1 MALPLEIL
9 NKYDSG
15 NNKVGTIES
24 ILSGVASGLIGI
36 PKGFFSLGATLVDLG
51 LGTRSAANV
60 EAFFDDL
67 TEFDE
72 KAEATAAGKITEA
85 LVNIGIPAVRGMK
98 LGAQLAEDAMRASRN
113 NKYFKTTSSGLKKGI
128 DEAAELNARG
138 KTNKFIAG
146 AFGGGIA
153 EGVFVGDVEAI
164 GTFGDFVGGPTKID
178 RSTDDDPGRELLNR
192 VKFGTEGALFTG
204 LIGGAGKVVKK
215 LTDRNKQLDVA
226 NSKLDRFIDKIASG
240 FRARSGK
247 TQEFFDIERTSV
259 GERAADAAG
268 ARNISRELDQAI
280 DKVFP
285 PIRTVLNQ
293 GDAANRKKLLSQI
306 NDLMLS
312 GKAELDDQGVAT
324 FGKLDEAK
332 KDALVKRLKELDVD
346 DQVTTDIL
354 ASLSTIRGRW
364 ADLFSKLGR
373 SLGQN
378 EIQEFKSLFGN
389 KFKNYIGSTYDIF
402 QNQSIFPW
410 VRYAPAREAV
420 DEAKEV
426 FKSSAREAGEEMT
439 DLQAEQAVTRV
450 LKTARLP
457 KGIRMD
463 KPSDAIFEVPAFFVN
478 RTTLD
483 EVVTARGS
491 ALVSAGAIKEADR
504 KVFEKLLGKQQNPMQ
519 TILGGTAKLS
529 MITRRNLFFQDLIR
543 KNEELVAAG
552 KKPMFANTA
561 DEARLVFG
569 DDYQQIRIDQAKT
582 LSVAA
587 KGGSVNPLNELYTTS
602 GMAKALEATS
612 LSFDKAGMLGQLYQS
627 LVLYPKG
634 LSQIAKT
641 ILSPV
646 THVRNFVSAGAFA
659 TANGIIPNKEA
670 ITTAYQAL
678 QTPLKG
684 TRQQND
690 LYEELLKLGVVNS
703 NVRLGDLT
711 RLLEDVNFGETM
723 TSDKGL
729 RLLLKPLSKLKSVS
743 QDLYTAEDDFWKIAS
758 WAMEKTRLE
767 KALADKGVTR
777 GMTIKRNGVD
787 IAVDEQFFKQEAADI
802 VKNNIPNYDYVS
814 DFVKELRKAPIGN
827 FVSFP
832 AEIVRTGTNIVRRG
846 LREIN
851 ETIEL
856 PDGTIIKP
864 FEGIGYT
871 RLFGFG
877 ATVAAVPYATQ
888 KAFQAIYDVTDEER
902 EAIRRYVADWSK
914 NSTILPIKN
923 KDGSFQYVDF
933 SHANAYDTLLR
944 PVQTILNNVADG
956 RTDEDGM
963 MDDFIA
969 GTFASMKEFASPF
982 ISESIWTEAVA
993 DIVARGGR
1001 TRDGFQ
1007 VYNPQDLSGDKAYKI
1022 MGHLVK
1028 AQMPFS
1034 FEQLKRLDRSIES
1047 VDVITK
1053 GKFDKYGQTFEFG
1066 DEFAGL
1072 FGFRAVTVSP
1082 ERAINFKIADYQRG
1096 VRESRSLFTR
1106 EALRGGPIEPRDIV
1120 DAYINANRALFDV
1133 RKNFKKDI
1141 DAARTLNI
1149 SNADFAS
1156 ATGRLSQID
1165 VNTVDNNIF
1174 RPITISPDIRI
1185 AFRQNAEAIGEIN
1198 PIVEAERVIT
1208 RIANEMRKV
1217 SLEEPSFPFFEN
1229 PLLPSAQETPVTP
1242 NTLNLP
1248 GIDSNLISNTV
1259 NNNSLSNLSTAQK
1272 LAILFNQ
1279 N

>member
-1 MALPLEIL
+1 MALPSDL
-9 NKYDSG
+9 NPVSYRE

-24 ILSGVASGLIGI
+24 ILSGVVSGFIGI
-36 PKGFFSLGATLVDLG
+36 PKGFFSLGATLMDLG
-51 LGTRSAANV
+51 LGTRTAANV

-98 LGAQLAEDAMRASRN
+98 IGAQLADDAMRASRN
-113 NKYFKTTSSGLKKGI
+113 NKYFKTTNPNLKSAI
-128 DEAAELNARG
+128 DKATELNARG

-146 AFGGGIA
+146 ALGGGVA
-153 EGVFVGDVEAI
+153 EAVFVGDVEKI
-164 GTFGDFVGGPTKID
+164 GTFGDFVGGPTAID
-178 RSTDDDPGRELLNR
+178 RSSDDDPTRELLNR

-204 LIGGAGKVVKK
+204 IIGGAGKVVKR
-215 LTDRNKQLDVA
+215 LTDRTKQLDTA

-240 FRARSGK
+240 FRARSGLP
-247 TQEFFDIERTSV
+247 QEAFDIQRTSV

-293 GDAANRKKLLSQI
+293 KEAGKRKQLLSKINKLLLEGDPKI
-306 NDLMLS
+306 DDLGNTS
-312 GKAELDDQGVAT
+312 
-324 FGKLDEAK
+324 FGPLDETLKNSIAREL
-332 KDALVKRLKELDVD
+332 KDMNVD
-346 DQVTTDIL
+346 DQVIADIFG
-354 ASLSTIRGRW
+354 SLSTIRTRW
-364 ADLFSKLGR
+364 TELFSKLGR
-373 SLGQN
+373 TLGKN
-378 EIQEFKSLFGN
+378 EIAEFKDLFGN
-389 KFKNYIGSTYDIF
+389 KFKGYLGATYDIF

-410 VRYAPAREAV
+410 VRYKPTQEAI

-426 FKSSAREAGEEMT
+426 FKSSAREAGEEIS

-450 LKTARLP
+450 LRTARLP

-463 KPSDAIFEVPAFFVN
+463 KPSDAIFSVPEFFVN
-478 RTTLD
+478 RTTLS
-483 EVVTARGS
+483 EVTTDRGS
-491 ALVSAGAIKEADR
+491 ALISLGKINDAD
-504 KVFEKLLGKQQNPMQ
+504 KKTFEKLLGKNNNPMQ

-529 MITRRNLFFQDLIR
+529 MITRRNLFFQDLLK
-543 KNEELVAAG
+543 KNEELIAAG
-552 KKPMFANTA
+552 KKPLFTKTN
-561 DEARLVFG
+561 DEALLAFG

-587 KGGSVNPLNELYTTS
+587 KGGSINPLNELYAQP
-602 GMAKALEATS
+602 GLAKALENTS
-612 LSFDKAGMLGQLYQS
+612 LAFDKDNMLGQLYQN

-646 THVRNFVSAGAFA
+646 THVRNFISAGAFA
-659 TANGIIPNKEA
+659 TANGIIPDGQA
-670 ITTAYQAL
+670 IKTAYQAL

-758 WAMEKTRLE
+758 WAMEKSRLE
-767 KALADKGVTR
+767 KAFANQGVTR
-777 GMTIKRNGVD
+777 GMTIKRNGID

-814 DFVKELRKAPIGN
+814 DFVKSLRKLPIGN

-832 AEIVRTGTNIVRRG
+832 AEIVRTGTNIVRRA

-851 ETIEL
+851 EEFVT
-856 PDGTIIKP
+856 PDGKTIKP
-864 FEGIGYT
+864 FETIGYT

-877 ATVAAVPYATQ
+877 TTVAAVPYATQ

-914 NSTILPIKN
+914 NSTLLPIKDKN
-923 KDGSFQYVDF
+923 GNFKYVDF

-944 PVQTILNNVADG
+944 PVQTIINSVADG
-956 RTDEDGM
+956 RTDEDGLM
-963 MDDFIA
+963 NDFIA
-969 GTFASMKEFASPF
+969 GTFASMSEFAQPF
-982 ISESIWTEAVA
+982 ISESIWTEAVV
-993 DIVARGGR
+993 DIIARNGE
-1001 TRDGFQ
+1001 TRNGFR
-1007 VYNPQDLSGDKAYKI
+1007 VFNPQDLPGDKAYKI

-1034 FEQLKRLDRSIES
+1034 FEQLKRLDRSIEP
-1047 VDVITK
+1047 VDVLTK

-1072 FGFRAVTVSP
+1072 FGFRAVNINP
-1082 ERAINFKIADYQRG
+1082 QRGLNFKIADYQRG
-1096 VRESRSLFTR
+1096 VRESRQLFTR

-1120 DAYINANRALFDV
+1120 DAYINANRALFGV
-1133 RKNFKKDI
+1133 RKNFKNDI
-1141 DAARTLNI
+1141 DAARILNI
-1149 SNADFAS
+1149 SNSEFRNAVD
-1156 ATGRLSQID
+1156 RLSGIE
-1165 VNTVDNNIF
+1165 VNTIDRNIF
-1174 RPITISPDIRI
+1174 RPINISPDIRR
-1185 AFRQNAEAIGEIN
+1185 AFRENAARIGEVDPLSSAQSAISA
-1198 PIVEAERVIT
+1198 IQ
-1208 RIANEMRKV
+1208 NEMRRI
-1217 SLEEPSFPFFEN
+1217 SLAEPNFPFIEN
-1229 PLLPSAQETPVTP
+1229 PLLPSVQETPVTP
-1242 NTLNLP
+1242 NALNLP
-1248 GIDSNLISNTV
+1248 APDTAILA
-1259 NNNSLSNLSTAQK
+1259 NSGTGSGFNNLSTAEK
-1272 LAILFNQ
+1272 LAILFGRD
-1279 N
+1279 